1 MEMRLTVV
9 SPQRQGPR
17 HQGGGLHELVVDVPD
32 RATVAD
38 LIPALAVAL
47 GLTADDVQALYTD
60 GRALPPATPLGV
72 PPLLEGAVVGLCPT
86 GTISPTAAPG
96 LLEVHVV
103 GGPDSGSV
111 FRLSPGTHRVG
122 RAAEATVRV
131 EDRALSRVHAE
142 LQVTTAGVRVRDL
155 GSTNGTWLDGSRLG
169 GAPRTLAGQSHLD
182 VGSSTLVL
190 RTPFGQ
196 LAATHPDGAGHLCV
210 NRRPRIHPPAAV
222 TDIRLPAP
230 PTRREGSRLPV
241 IATALP
247 LALAVVMWRVL
258 DSPTMLLFGL
268 MSPVMLVGSWVSERR
283 LGRAGWARSV
293 ADHAAALAAA
303 EQALDVAL
311 RLERDR
317 RRLRHPDHAELLR
330 TVTAPLSRL
339 WERRRVDDDFL
350 SLSVGTGTVASET
363 TVTDGARD
371 PQCTPQDLHR
381 TPVAVPLVSVGVLG
395 IAGPRE
401 EALGVARA
409 LVAEVCGWHSPRDV
423 SLELLC
429 ASAETGRD
437 WTWVAHLPHTRPGST
452 GGCRNLVGL
461 LRPDSDQVQ
470 RRVAELT
477 TLVRTRSTM
486 RGIGRER
493 WDGPRCVVLLDGAQR
508 LRALPGVS
516 GLLRDGPDAGVH
528 FLCLDTEGTR
538 LPVECGAVVQVS
550 PGPRSRITLAVND
563 AGTVDDVVPDA
574 VSDRWAHRF
583 ARALAPLR
591 DATPDDAEAEVP
603 DAARLLDLLAPAG
616 LTPHDVARRWRDRPR
631 STSAMLGVA
640 AAGGCVVDL
649 RRDGPHALVG
659 GTTGAGKSELLQ
671 TMIASL
677 AIGNRPD
684 EMAFVLVD
692 YKGGSAFKDCA
703 RLPHTVGLVTD
714 LDGHLTARALD
725 SLEAELTRRERLL
738 GRVGAKDI
746 EDYQATAGPDD
757 PRLPRLV
764 LVIDEFKMLAEELP
778 GFVDGL
784 VRIAAVGRSLGI
796 HLVLATQR
804 PGGIVSADIKANV
817 NLRIALRVR
826 DTVDS
831 EDVID
836 SPAAQAIPE
845 RTPGRA
851 YLRSGA
857 QPLVA
862 FQTAR
867 VGGRCAPRGGDPV
880 TVHELAWETLGD
892 PPPSE
897 PACSSP
903 TGPTDLAAVVAAT
916 TGAARQMAI
925 APIASPWLPPLPD
938 LVDADTLEAP
948 AWQVPYAL
956 ADLPRQQVQR
966 PVTWDLEN
974 GGHLAVA
981 GAGRTGRTSF
991 LRTLGGTLAARFSPA
1006 DVHLYGFDGSAG
1018 ALQALTRLP
1027 HTGAVVHRDDAA
1039 RCDRLV
1045 SRLLQEVRLRQLL
1058 LAQQGFASVEE
1069 QRRAASAPRR
1079 ETGGEPSAGPPLP
1092 YLVLLLDG
1100 WQELATSW
1108 EFVDHGRPVE
1118 ALLRVLREGRAVGVR
1133 AALTGDRSVLLSRV
1147 GSVVADRLVLRM
1159 ADSTDLLMAGISGDA
1174 VPSHQPAGRA
1184 VRVGD
1189 SVEMQ
1194 LALLGGGTDG
1204 PGQNAA
1210 LEAIGLTATSTW
1222 DSADGHAPESERRP
1236 FRVEALPTDVSV
1248 SQLRG
1253 TPSTAAPVTAH
1264 PVRPGDGHQD
1274 QGDDGQADGPA
1285 GLPLR
1290 VVLGAGGDELD
1301 AIVSA
1306 DVGQGAN
1313 TLVAGPARSGRST
1326 TLLTIATQLLAA
1338 GRPLVVLTTRRSP
1351 LTGLTPPDHSPAEA
1365 SRAGDCRPGDSP
1377 LALLGPSD
1385 ADPLA
1390 ALLAEHPALVA
1401 VVDDAELFLD
1411 TPVEDHLLGIARR
1424 AEATG
1429 GGVVCAGSTSELS
1442 SMFRGLTVEVRKRRL
1457 GLLLNP
1463 SGYTDGDLFGI
1474 RVGGRDLAV
1483 PGRGLFVDGSTVIP
1497 LQAATPH

>member
-1 MEMRLTVV
+1 M
-9 SPQRQGPR
+9 
-17 HQGGGLHELVVDVPD
+17 
-32 RATVAD
+32 
-38 LIPALAVAL
+38 
-47 GLTADDVQALYTD
+47 
-60 GRALPPATPLGV
+60 
-72 PPLLEGAVVGLCPT
+72 
-86 GTISPTAAPG
+86 
-96 LLEVHVV
+96 
-103 GGPDSGSV
+103 
-111 FRLSPGTHRVG
+111 
-122 RAAEATVRV
+122 
-131 EDRALSRVHAE
+131 
-142 LQVTTAGVRVRDL
+142 
-155 GSTNGTWLDGSRLG
+155 
-169 GAPRTLAGQSHLD
+169 
-182 VGSSTLVL
+182 
-190 RTPFGQ
+190 
-196 LAATHPDGAGHLCV
+196 
-210 NRRPRIHPPAAV
+210 
-222 TDIRLPAP
+222 
-230 PTRREGSRLPV
+230 
-241 IATALP
+241 
-247 LALAVVMWRVL
+247 
-258 DSPTMLLFGL
+258 
-268 MSPVMLVGSWVSERR
+268 
-283 LGRAGWARSV
+283 
-293 ADHAAALAAA
+293 
-303 EQALDVAL
+303 
-311 RLERDR
+311 
-317 RRLRHPDHAELLR
+317 
-330 TVTAPLSRL
+330 
-339 WERRRVDDDFL
+339 
-350 SLSVGTGTVASET
+350 
-363 TVTDGARD
+363 
-371 PQCTPQDLHR
+371 
-381 TPVAVPLVSVGVLG
+381 
-395 IAGPRE
+395 
-401 EALGVARA
+401 
-409 LVAEVCGWHSPRDV
+409 
-423 SLELLC
+423 
-429 ASAETGRD
+429 
-437 WTWVAHLPHTRPGST
+437 AHLPHTRPGSA

-477 TLVRTRSTM
+477 ALVRTRSTM
-486 RGIGRER
+486 RGTGRER

-550 PGPRSRITLAVND
+550 PGPRSRITLAVNG

-583 ARALAPLR
+583 ARALARLR
-591 DATPDDAEAEVP
+591 DATPDEAEAEVP

-631 STSAMLGVA
+631 STSALLGVA
-640 AAGGCVVDL
+640 AAGPCAVDL

-677 AIGNRPD
+677 AMGNRPD

-714 LDGHLTARALD
+714 LDGHLTARALT
-725 SLEAELTRRERLL
+725 SLEAELTRREHLL

-746 EDYQATAGPDD
+746 EDYQAGAGPDD

-778 GFVDGL
+778 GFLDGL
-784 VRIAAVGRSLGI
+784 VRLAAVGRSLGI

-867 VGGRCAPRGGDPV
+867 VGGRGAPRGGDPI
-880 TVHELAWETLGD
+880 TVRELAWETLGD
-892 PPPSE
+892 PPPPE
-897 PACSSP
+897 PARSSP

-916 TGAARQMAI
+916 TEAARHLDI
-925 APIASPWLPPLPD
+925 APVASPWLPPLPD
-938 LVDADTLEAP
+938 LVVADTLEAP

-956 ADLPRQQVQR
+956 ADLPHQQVQR
-966 PVTWDLEN
+966 PVTWDLEH

-991 LRTLGGTLAARFSPA
+991 LRTLAGTLAARFSPA

-1027 HTGAVVHRDDAA
+1027 HTGAVVHRDDTA

-1058 LAQQGFASVEE
+1058 LMQQGFGSVEE

-1079 ETGGEPSAGPPLP
+1079 AAAGEPPAGPPLP
-1092 YLVLLLDG
+1092 YLVLLLDS
-1100 WQELATSW
+1100 WQELATCW
-1108 EFVDHGRPVE
+1108 ESVDHGRPVE
-1118 ALLRVLREGRAVGVR
+1118 DLLRVLREGRAVGVR
-1133 AALTGDRSVLLSRV
+1133 AVLTGDRSVLLSRV

-1159 ADSTDLLMAGISGDA
+1159 ADATDLLMAGISGDA

-1210 LEAIGLTATSTW
+1210 LEAIGLTAASKR
-1222 DSADGHAPESERRP
+1222 DGADGHAPGREPRP
-1236 FRVEALPTDVSV
+1236 FRVEALPTDVSL

-1253 TPSTAAPVTAH
+1253 TPSTAAPVTAA
-1264 PVRPGDGHQD
+1264 PR
-1274 QGDDGQADGPA
+1274 QAG
-1285 GLPLR
+1285 
-1290 VVLGAGGDELD
+1290 
-1301 AIVSA
+1301 
-1306 DVGQGAN
+1306 
-1313 TLVAGPARSGRST
+1313 
-1326 TLLTIATQLLAA
+1326 
-1338 GRPLVVLTTRRSP
+1338 
-1351 LTGLTPPDHSPAEA
+1351 
-1365 SRAGDCRPGDSP
+1365 
-1377 LALLGPSD
+1377 
-1385 ADPLA
+1385 
-1390 ALLAEHPALVA
+1390 
-1401 VVDDAELFLD
+1401 
-1411 TPVEDHLLGIARR
+1411 
-1424 AEATG
+1424 
-1429 GGVVCAGSTSELS
+1429 
-1442 SMFRGLTVEVRKRRL
+1442 
-1457 GLLLNP
+1457 
-1463 SGYTDGDLFGI
+1463 
-1474 RVGGRDLAV
+1474 
-1483 PGRGLFVDGSTVIP
+1483 
-1497 LQAATPH
+1497 